1 MKRIFAAVLLWVTAS
16 AAQAQ
21 DLNALAR
28 IDAEKSSVQDGENGI
43 SVTLHLSQPVPY
55 RVFTLSDPARLV
67 IDFNEV
73 DWSGI
78 QGADL
83 LSGTFANSVNTGP
96 FKAGWSRMVVALN
109 SPQVI
114 DLAGLSIGEDRDA
127 TFTATLTSSSEE
139 AFLAS
144 SGAPK
149 GAAFAGPKAAETP
162 DPILRQSGDRDLIV
176 MLDPGHGGIDPGA
189 ESGQVREADLM
200 LSFALE
206 LKERLLRE
214 GGYEVFLTRDE
225 DVFVPLEMRVT
236 LARAARADV
245 FLSLHADALSEG
257 RATGATVYTLSEEA
271 SDIASQKLAERHDR
285 ADLLAGVDLSAQD
298 DVIAG
303 ILMELA
309 RMETAPRGERLADE
323 MVTGLREHLGK
334 LYKKP
339 RLRAGFSVLKA
350 PDIPSVLVEL
360 GFISNPKDLA
370 NLQDPAW
377 REKAQLGIVQA
388 LRVWAVQ
395 DAAEARLLRQ

>member
-1 MKRIFAAVLLWVTAS
+1 MKRIFAAACFWIAAS
-16 AAQAQ
+16 SAEAQE
-21 DLNALAR
+21 LNALAR
-28 IDAEKSSVQDGENGI
+28 IDAEKSSVQDGEHGVI
-43 SVTLHLSQPVPY
+43 VTLQLSQPVPY

-73 DWSGI
+73 DWTGI
-78 QGADL
+78 KGEDL
-83 LSGTFANSVNTGP
+83 LSGRFANSVNVGP

-127 TFTATLTSSSEE
+127 TFTTTLKLSSQKG
-139 AFLAS
+139 FLAA
-144 SGAPK
+144 SGAPE
-149 GAAFAGPKAAETP
+149 GAAFAGPKAADTP
-162 DPILRQSGDRDLIV
+162 SPILRQSGDRDLII

-189 ESGQVREADLM
+189 ESGKIREADLM

-214 GGYEVFLTRDE
+214 GGFEVFLTRE
-225 DVFVPLEMRVT
+225 SDVFVPLETRVT
-236 LARAARADV
+236 LARNVRADV

-285 ADLLAGVDLSAQD
+285 ADLLAGVDLSKQD

-309 RMETAPRGERLADE
+309 RMETAPRGESLADE
-323 MVTGLREHLGK
+323 MVIGLREHLGK

-350 PDIPSVLVEL
+350 PDIPSVLLEL
-360 GFISNPKDLA
+360 GFISSPKDLA

-377 REKAQLGIVQA
+377 RENAQLGILQA
-388 LRVWAVQ
+388 LKAWAVQ